1 MFFNSVKP
9 NILVGVFL
17 SVFALASVTC
27 NALPAYAMNDSDTL
41 QTIQEADTASVVIDS
56 LTVANDSLAA
66 DTLIMA
72 ADTLAKDTVKFRHAI
87 AALKNNVLYDAAAT
101 MNLHA
106 EFRIDD
112 HWTLQ
117 AGVGFNPFPLKDEVF
132 PKWRHVYVDIAP
144 RYWFCQSFTRD
155 FVSANI
161 GYAHYNVAG
170 GVYPIGWMYKDVRSY
185 RFQGDA
191 FMFGASY
198 GWSFPITPFFS
209 IELEGGVDAGVTWY
223 DKFTCVH
230 CGKQL
235 AEREKKWFA
244 VPRLGV
250 NLVVLLDDN
259 KADFEDR
266 CDCNKLH
273 PSEPEEETVEETI
286 VESLKDTVAIVD
298 TVVVVPVPVVEP
310 VAEPQAEPEP
320 VVEPK
325 PVMPALPMD
334 KPAEPEPEPEVAL
347 EDLIPDYVETGD
359 FLRQRLHEIE
369 NELGANPSDSLWQ
382 IIDKIVAKQEDVA
395 HKDQMTRLRETILR
409 PMSEFEPYDRNKR
422 IEQEPNCIFMHF
434 DVDKTNLD
442 RAFIHND
449 ELMDSIM
456 HVIDEA
462 LHDPTIEIKLI
473 KIVGMASFD
482 GPLKANE
489 RLAQSRAKAMH
500 DYIQQ
505 RFHFNEKM
513 YRIYNGGECWQEL
526 RWYLDKENFPNKQEV
541 LMTIDTEPNVETRE
555 WIIKNMDK
563 GKTYKYMHSHFNR
576 YLRNLGTITVYYE
589 EKRTK

>member
-1 MFFNSVKP
+1 MK
-9 NILVGVFL
+9 
-17 SVFALASVTC
+17 
-27 NALPAYAMNDSDTL
+27 
-41 QTIQEADTASVVIDS
+41 
-56 LTVANDSLAA
+56 
-66 DTLIMA
+66 
-72 ADTLAKDTVKFRHAI
+72 
-87 AALKNNVLYDAAAT
+87 
-101 MNLHA
+101 
-106 EFRIDD
+106 
-112 HWTLQ
+112 
-117 AGVGFNPFPLKDEVF
+117 
-132 PKWRHVYVDIAP
+132 
-144 RYWFCQSFTRD
+144 RYWI
-155 FVSANI
+155 A
-161 GYAHYNVAG
+161 Y
-170 GVYPIGWMYKDVRSY
+170 
-185 RFQGDA
+185 
-191 FMFGASY
+191 
-198 GWSFPITPFFS
+198 
-209 IELEGGVDAGVTWY
+209 
-223 DKFTCVH
+223 CVIIIS
-230 CGKQL
+230 
-235 AEREKKWFA
+235 
-244 VPRLGV
+244 
-250 NLVVLLDDN
+250 LLSCTSKN
-259 KADFEDR
+259 
-266 CDCNKLH
+266 
-273 PSEPEEETVEETI
+273 
-286 VESLKDTVAIVD
+286 
-298 TVVVVPVPVVEP
+298 
-310 VAEPQAEPEP
+310 
-320 VVEPK
+320 
-325 PVMPALPMD
+325 
-334 KPAEPEPEPEVAL
+334 EVAYST
-347 EDLIPDYVETGD
+347 DPVENID
-359 FLRQRLHEIE
+359 
-369 NELGANPSDSLWQ
+369 ALWQ

-563 GKTYKYMHSHFNR
+563 GKTYKYMRSHFNR